1 VAVDDDGSHYANY
14 SEVGQGAEL
23 RENAMKFHC
32 GNKTFTS
39 ILNKA
44 AEAVG

>member
-1 VAVDDDGSHYANY
+1 MAVIMPITQKWGRAPSC
-14 SEVGQGAEL
+14 G
-23 RENAMKFHC
+23 ENAMKFHC